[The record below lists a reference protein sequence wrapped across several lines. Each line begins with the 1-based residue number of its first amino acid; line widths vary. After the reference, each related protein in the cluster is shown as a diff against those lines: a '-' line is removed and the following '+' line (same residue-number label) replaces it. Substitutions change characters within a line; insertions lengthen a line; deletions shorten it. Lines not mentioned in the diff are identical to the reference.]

1 MLSTIE
7 VKQEDWVSTRSSVNA
22 YLESVFYLN
31 LFFQEWKAQ
40 LVWHISDVLIVFFW
54 FSGGHSKF

>member
-7 VKQEDWVSTRSSVNA
+7 VKQEDWVSICSSVNA
-22 YLESVFYLN
+22 YLENIFYPN

-40 LVWHISDVLIVFFW
+40 PAWHISGVLTLFW
-54 FSGGHSKF
+54 CSGGHGKL